1 MTDEKKLIERVLAGD
16 PEAFSDLVA
25 IHEKQVYN
33 LCLRMTGHPEDAQD
47 LAQEAFI
54 KAWRGL
60 RFYKFESSFSTWLY
74 RLTSNVCIDFLRQQ
88 KRRATGS
95 LTVTDEEGEET
106 ELEIVDPAPLP
117 EQQVST
123 REDQTQIAMAL
134 NQLEEEFRIALIL
147 RVVDDLSYEQIGEV
161 LDLKP
166 GTVKSRIARA
176 RTKLKKILLQN
187 GNFFDENSSNSSE
200 RGLHREM

>member
-1 MTDEKKLIERVLAGD
+1 MTDEKVLIRKVLDGD
-16 PEAFSDLVA
+16 QEAFAELVA
-25 IHEKQVYN
+25 LHEKQVYN

-47 LAQEAFI
+47 LAQEAFL

-88 KRRATGS
+88 KRRGTVS
-95 LTVTDEEGEET
+95 LVVSDEEGEET
-106 ELEIVDPAPLP
+106 ELEVPDPEPLP
-117 EQQVST
+117 EQQVIQQENQRVVAS
-123 REDQTQIAMAL
+123 AMDE
-134 NQLEEEFRIALIL
+134 LEEEFRLALTL
-147 RVVDDLSYEQIGEV
+147 RVVDELSYEEIGEI

-176 RTKLKKILLQN
+176 RIKLKKILTES
-187 GNFFDENSSNSSE
+187 GNLSNSDT
-200 RGLHREM
+200 

>member
-1 MTDEKKLIERVLAGD
+1 MTDEKVLIRKVLDGD
-16 PEAFSDLVA
+16 QEAFAELVA
-25 IHEKQVYN
+25 LHEKQVYN

-47 LAQEAFI
+47 LAQEAFL

-88 KRRATGS
+88 KRRGTVS
-95 LTVTDEEGEET
+95 LVVSDEEGEET
-106 ELEIVDPAPLP
+106 ELEVPDPEPLP
-117 EQQVST
+117 EQQVIQQENQ
-123 REDQTQIAMAL
+123 RIVAAAMDE
-134 NQLEEEFRIALIL
+134 LEEEFRLALTL
-147 RVVDDLSYEQIGEV
+147 RVVDELSYEEIGEI

-176 RTKLKKILLQN
+176 RIKLKKILTES
-187 GNFFDENSSNSSE
+187 GNLSNSDSSNQK
-200 RGLHREM
+200 RKGDTP

>member
-1 MTDEKKLIERVLAGD
+1 MTEEKKLIERVLAGD
-16 PEAFSDLVA
+16 PEAFSDLMA

-47 LAQEAFI
+47 LAQEAFL

-60 RFYKFESSFSTWLY
+60 QFYKFESSFSTWLY

-88 KRRATGS
+88 KRRAAGS
-95 LTVTDEEGEET
+95 LTMTDENGEEA
-106 ELEIVDPAPLP
+106 ELEIMDPAPTP
-117 EQQVST
+117 EQQAVS
-123 REDQTQIAMAL
+123 RERKAYIAAAL
-134 NQLEEEFRIALIL
+134 NQLEDEFRLVLML
-147 RVVDDLSYEQIGEV
+147 RVVDELSYEEIGEV

-187 GNFFDENSSNSSE
+187 GNFFYEESSNSSE
-200 RGLHREM
+200 RGLHHEM

>member
-1 MTDEKKLIERVLAGD
+1 MTDEKVLIRKVLDGD
-16 PEAFSDLVA
+16 QEAFAELVA
-25 IHEKQVYN
+25 LHEKQVYN

-47 LAQEAFI
+47 LAQEAFL

-88 KRRATGS
+88 KRRGTVS
-95 LTVTDEEGEET
+95 LVVSDEEGEET
-106 ELEIVDPAPLP
+106 ELEVPDPEPLP
-117 EQQVST
+117 EQQVIQQENQRVVAS
-123 REDQTQIAMAL
+123 AMDE
-134 NQLEEEFRIALIL
+134 LEEEFRLALTL
-147 RVVDDLSYEQIGEV
+147 RVVDELSYEEIGEI

-176 RTKLKKILLQN
+176 RIKLKKILTES
-187 GNFFDENSSNSSE
+187 GNLSNSDSSNQK
-200 RGLHREM
+200 RKGDKP

>member
-1 MTDEKKLIERVLAGD
+1 MTDEKVLIRKVLDGD
-16 PEAFSDLVA
+16 QEAFAELMA
-25 IHEKQVYN
+25 LHEKQVYN

-47 LAQEAFI
+47 LAQEAFL

-88 KRRATGS
+88 KRRGTVS
-95 LTVTDEEGEET
+95 LVVSDEEGEET
-106 ELEIVDPAPLP
+106 ELEVPDPEPLP
-117 EQQVST
+117 EQQVIQQENQRVVAS
-123 REDQTQIAMAL
+123 AMDE
-134 NQLEEEFRIALIL
+134 LEEEFRLALTL
-147 RVVDDLSYEQIGEV
+147 RVVDELSYEEIGEI

-176 RTKLKKILLQN
+176 RIKLKKILTES
-187 GNFFDENSSNSSE
+187 GNLSNSVSSNQK
-200 RGLHREM
+200 RKGDTP

>member
-1 MTDEKKLIERVLAGD
+1 MTDEKVLIRKVLDGD
-16 PEAFSDLVA
+16 QEAFAELVA
-25 IHEKQVYN
+25 LHEKQVYN

-47 LAQEAFI
+47 LAQEAFL

-88 KRRATGS
+88 KRRGTVS
-95 LTVTDEEGEET
+95 LVVSDEEGEET
-106 ELEIVDPAPLP
+106 ELEVPDPEPLP
-117 EQQVST
+117 EQQVIQQENQRVVAS
-123 REDQTQIAMAL
+123 AMDE
-134 NQLEEEFRIALIL
+134 LEEEFRLALTL
-147 RVVDDLSYEQIGEV
+147 RVVDELSYEEIGEI

-176 RTKLKKILLQN
+176 RIKLKKILTES
-187 GNFFDENSSNSSE
+187 GNLSNSVSSNQK
-200 RGLHREM
+200 RKGDTP

>member
-1 MTDEKKLIERVLAGD
+1 MTDEKVLIRKVLDGD
-16 PEAFSDLVA
+16 QEAFAELVA
-25 IHEKQVYN
+25 LHEKQVYN

-47 LAQEAFI
+47 LAQEAFL

-88 KRRATGS
+88 KRRGTVS
-95 LTVTDEEGEET
+95 LVVSDEEGEET
-106 ELEIVDPAPLP
+106 ELEVPDPDPLP
-117 EQQVST
+117 EQQVIQQENQ
-123 REDQTQIAMAL
+123 RIVAAAMDE
-134 NQLEEEFRIALIL
+134 LEEEFRLALTL
-147 RVVDDLSYEQIGEV
+147 RVVDELSYEEIGEI

-176 RTKLKKILLQN
+176 RIKLKKILTES
-187 GNFFDENSSNSSE
+187 GNLSNSDSSNQK
-200 RGLHREM
+200 RKGDTP